1 MPRRVHILSQ
11 RVVFQQAFFR
21 IQEARLTHEL
31 DDGRMSA
38 ELVRLNFER
47 GDSVAA
53 LVHDVAAGT
62 LLFTEQFRYP
72 AYTKGSGWLLEVP
85 AGTVEAGEAPEA
97 TLRREIE
104 EEIGYTLHS
113 VQHISTFFLS
123 PGGTS
128 ERIHLY
134 YAGVTAQDKTGPGRR
149 SDSPGGAAAGGGAG
163 RHRRWAY
170 SGCQD
175 HHRRAVAAPAPAG
188 AIGTALTAPGAL
200 AAAPATARS

>member
-134 YAGVTAQDKTGPGRR
+134 YAGVTAQDKTGPG
-149 SDSPGGAAAGGGAG
+149 GG
-163 RHRRWAY
+163 
-170 SGCQD
+170 
-175 HHRRAVAAPAPAG
+175 VATEG
-188 AIGTALTAPGAL
+188 EAIRLVALPLAEAL
-200 AAAPATARS
+200 AAIADGRIQDAKTIIGVQWLHRHPPAR